1 MRALAIIVA
10 LAAATALSAPAAV
23 AASTSPASPA
33 HEAAVAKAE
42 ALAKGDW
49 RRAAE
54 FGASAA
60 DVVRALQAKGRF
72 TDMVPEEAVVSIGP
86 DNSVDAVDLK
96 PLPPLPA
103 DVAAGAGRT
112 AGLSGPGFSFAAR
125 PGSITLYP
133 ADAPSFSE
141 PRKAR
146 P

>member
-10 LAAATALSAPAAV
+10 LAATALIAPAAI
-23 AASTSPASPA
+23 AAPASPA
-33 HEAAVAKAE
+33 HDAAVAKAD

-54 FGASAA
+54 LGASAA

-72 TDMVPEEAVVSIGP
+72 ADMVPEEAVVSIGP

-103 DVAAGAGRT
+103 DLAAGAGRT

-133 ADAPSFSE
+133 ADAPTFSG
-141 PRKAR
+141 PGKAR